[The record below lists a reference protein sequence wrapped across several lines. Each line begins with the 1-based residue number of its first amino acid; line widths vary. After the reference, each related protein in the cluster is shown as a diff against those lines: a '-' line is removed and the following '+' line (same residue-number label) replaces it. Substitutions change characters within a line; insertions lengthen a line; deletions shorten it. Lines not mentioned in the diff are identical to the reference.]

1 LDFDNADMESKSG
14 YIVICSNIGNG
25 DGVGFGGQVCANV

>member
-1 LDFDNADMESKSG
+1 LDFDNEDMESKSG
-14 YIVICSNIGNG
+14 YIDSNISNG